1 MNTSTFELSQLG
13 RRSEAVELPA
23 ELVGML
29 KAEARAQR
37 KSVAATIADWL
48 QEQAAN
54 REAERRWKS
63 LQSGKTKAVPA
74 EDVYKRL
81 GI

>member
-1 MNTSTFELSQLG
+1 MNTSAFELSQLS
-13 RRSEAVELPA
+13 RRNEAVELPA

-29 KAEARAQR
+29 KAEARARR
-37 KSVAATIADWL
+37 KSIAATLADWL
-48 QEQAAN
+48 QDQAAA
-54 REAERRWKS
+54 REANRRWRS

-74 EDVYKRL
+74 EEVYKRL